1 MKRGVRVAHLEQEPV
16 LADLPVLEAVLASEA
31 SPALRLAARYA
42 AATEAGDAAL
52 VASLSS
58 EMDRLDGWSVEAE
71 VRTVLQK
78 LGCSSFLDRPTSQL
92 SGGQRKRVALAACL
106 LSNPDVLL
114 LDEPTNHLSMEG
126 VEWLEA
132 ALRGSSTTLLLVSH
146 DRVFLDSVCTHMLE
160 LDGNGGSF
168 RHAGGY
174 SAFISGREARYA
186 AQAQA
191 AGNAAGLLVKEAAWM
206 ARQPQG
212 RQAKQQARQDAFYE
226 LEAKA
231 KGGAARMGVLELET
245 AAAVV
250 RLGNTLVELKGV
262 SLRAPGGGP
271 QILRNFSYTFQPG
284 ERLGIVG
291 PNGVGKSTFLKVI
304 SGALKVDS
312 GTVVRGET
320 VQMGVY
326 EQQHEWAH
334 PQQRVV
340 DYVSQ
345 LAAEAREREEER
357 VAAGGRA
364 NAQDSWNA
372 RSLMERFQFTS
383 GRQATPICE
392 LSGGERRRLQLMTVL
407 AQQPNFIAFDEPT
420 NDLDL
425 DSIESLEAMLKTYQG
440 IFIVVGHDRAFMEQC
455 TRLLVFEGDGK
466 TRSFSGTY
474 SELRAEQA
482 ALAAPAAAAPAA
494 SAQSAAPPVVQD
506 KEARRR
512 ASNALKK
519 IPKVEADVE
528 RCEAELAELDAQLVA
543 AGADAGR
550 AAALAATREEAQ
562 ARLDGLMEEYERLMM
577 AAS

>member
-1 MKRGVRVAHLEQEPV
+1 
-16 LADLPVLEAVLASEA
+16 
-31 SPALRLAARYA
+31 
-42 AATEAGDAAL
+42 
-52 VASLSS
+52 
-58 EMDRLDGWSVEAE
+58 
-71 VRTVLQK
+71 
-78 LGCSSFLDRPTSQL
+78 
-92 SGGQRKRVALAACL
+92 
-106 LSNPDVLL
+106 
-114 LDEPTNHLSMEG
+114 
-126 VEWLEA
+126 
-132 ALRGSSTTLLLVSH
+132 
-146 DRVFLDSVCTHMLE
+146 
-160 LDGNGGSF
+160 
-168 RHAGGY
+168 
-174 SAFISGREARYA
+174 
-186 AQAQA
+186 
-191 AGNAAGLLVKEAAWM
+191 M

-212 RQAKQQARQDAFYE
+212 RQAKQQARQDAYYE

-231 KGGAARMGVLELET
+231 KGGPQRMGVLELE
-245 AAAVV
+245 AAAAA
-250 RLGNTLVELKGV
+250 RLGNTLVELKNV

-304 SGALKVDS
+304 TGALPVDS

-320 VQMGVY
+320 VKIGVY
-326 EQQHEWAH
+326 EQMHEWAH

-364 NAQDSWNA
+364 SSADSWNA

-455 TRLLVFEGDGK
+455 TRLLVFEGDGLL
-466 TRSFSGTY
+466 RSFSGTY

-482 ALAAPAAAAPAA
+482 RLAAPPAAAAA
-494 SAQSAAPPVVQD
+494 SAAVSAPVVQD

-512 ASNALKK
+512 ASNAAKK
-519 IPKVEADVE
+519 LPRVEEDVE
-528 RCEAELAELDAQLVA
+528 RCEAELAALDEQLVL

-550 AAALAATREEAQ
+550 AAALAATRGGLQ
-562 ARLDGLMEEYERLMM
+562 SKLDALMEEYERLMI
-577 AAS
+577 AASE